1 MPDDDTAPPA
11 RPQPGSLPDALER
24 LLRHF
29 KNNPFDVA
37 EWLNNQHRR
46 GKIPLLGDGIEMAP
60 NSNPGMLGVM
70 ARFSPSGKAEL
81 YIEVRKALDRNYQ
94 NWSFERESFEAIERE
109 SFEVHLPGG
118 PENRGG
124 HPVEYNV
131 EDILTEALVYVGVA
145 GRLPD
150 TVGGQG
156 GVLEQL
162 EPRLGPRCPGRTRFH
177 EIFDPIFRRIKAE
190 KNQRQSR

>member
-1 MPDDDTAPPA
+1 MPDDDTAPPSP
-11 RPQPGSLPDALER
+11 PQSVSLPDALER
-24 LLRHF
+24 LLPHF
-29 KNNPFDVA
+29 EYNPHKVA
-37 EWLNNQHRR
+37 KWLDDRQRT
-46 GKIPLLGDGIEMAP
+46 GDIPLLGVVEMPP

-70 ARFSPSGKAEL
+70 ARFSLSGEPEL
-81 YIEVRKALDRNYQ
+81 YVEKRGGVGWDRTYQ
-94 NWSFERESFEAIERE
+94 DWAFGGEGFGAH
-109 SFEVHLPGG
+109 FPGA
-118 PENRGG
+118 PKNRGG